1 VYPYLLKGLTTD
13 RPAQRGGGTDLPYI
27 PMHRGWGNL
36 VAIDCRGDWFSRCV
50 LSRAL
55 SNPLDASFCVPA
67 RPRALA
73 DGPPEIFNTDQGR
86 RFPSEAFTGVLK
98 EAGISDQHGG
108 PGSSP

>member
-1 VYPYLLKGLTTD
+1 
-13 RPAQRGGGTDLPYI
+13 
-27 PMHRGWGNL
+27 MHRGWGNL